1 MEEKLSRDERRDPID
16 LETIIVRRET
26 ESPFLE
32 NFFLLR
38 IVFFDVTDR
47 NSFDFSPFFRRI
59 RKKLLLLSLLRLATN
74 VFPSVTESRR
84 E

>member
-38 IVFFDVTDR
+38 IVFFDVTDE
-47 NSFDFSPFFRRI
+47 
-59 RKKLLLLSLLRLATN
+59 KT
-74 VFPSVTESRR
+74 
-84 E
+84 